1 MLKVGL
7 IDVDGHHFPNLALMK
22 ISAYHKSVGDEVV
35 WANAMEQYDL
45 VYQSKVFDETYSE
58 DIAWM
63 PRAEVIYKGGTG
75 YLRGRRGDEE
85 FPFEIYHCG
94 KWRKQEGADHIF
106 QGGYFA
112 VEEREIYREQLVY
125 EVEHIYPDYGLYPG
139 LTKDTAYGY
148 LTRGCPRQCAFCG
161 VAEKEGCVSRK
172 VANLDEFWRG
182 QRYIKLLDPNLLCCK
197 DRIDLLKQ
205 LVYSGAYVDFTQG
218 LDIRAVND
226 QVIDLINRIK
236 LKEIHFAWDNPEQ
249 DLTEEFA
256 YYAAGAKHKPHGQY
270 GTVYVLTNYGSTMEE
285 NLYRVYTLRDLG
297 YDPYIMIYDKPN
309 APKEIRDLQ
318 RWCNNRRCFRTVTKF
333 EEYSRKKG

>member
-22 ISAYHKSVGDEVV
+22 ISAYHKSIGDEVV
-35 WANAMEQYDL
+35 WANALEHYDI
-45 VYQSKVFDETYSE
+45 VYQSKVFDETYSP
-58 DIAWM
+58 DIDWIPQAIM
-63 PRAEVIYKGGTG
+63 IKKGGTG
-75 YLRGRRGDEE
+75 YLRKRRGDYEC
-85 FPFEIYHCG
+85 PFEI
-94 KWRKQEGADHIF
+94 F
-106 QGGYFA
+106 
-112 VEEREIYREQLVY
+112 VY
-125 EVEHIYPDYGLYPG
+125 GSWEKVKRTELSVVMHGVRVANELYTVDLPEKMEHIYPDYSLYPE
-139 LTKDTAYGY
+139 LTRDTAYGY
-148 LTRGCPRQCAFCG
+148 LTRGCPRQCSFCL
-161 VAEKEGCVSRK
+161 VAEKEGCQSIK
-172 VANLDEFWRG
+172 CANLDEFWRG
-182 QRYIKLLDPNLLCCK
+182 QKYIKLLDPNLLCCK

-226 QVIDLINRIK
+226 QVIDLINRIR

-333 EEYSRKKG
+333 EEYNRKKG